1 MTNRQPVT
9 ENVNPRTSG
18 LDLWPVKGIL
28 DAMSAED
35 HRVAPAVAREIPNIE
50 RAVALAVNALSRG
63 GRIFYAG
70 AGTSGCIGIMD
81 ARELLP
87 TFGDIGRRVIPLL
100 AGGTN
105 AIFHPEESA
114 EDSRES
120 GELALSAHNPA
131 PEDLVIGIAAS
142 GRTPFV
148 LGCLQTARSCGT
160 PTVALTGDAGGEIAR
175 LADVVIAPQVGPE
188 VIAGSTRLKNG
199 SAQKLVLNMISTATM
214 VSLGR
219 TYSNLM
225 AGTSPRNTKLTGRAL
240 QILTSA
246 TGKPLQEVRESLARS
261 DGNLDL
267 ALVSL
272 AAGITTQEASDAL
285 ARCQGAIRKA
295 MLCASGL
302 SSEKTGLRSGPES
315 RLPPYLKSGGP
326 QEAGLDPART
336 EQAFSVVEKAVGD
349 GCGMIPGAVAAI
361 VRRGVLVGPRAYGW
375 AVREPVQIR
384 TAPDTIFD
392 LASLTKVTATAPL
405 VLLLCERGFLRLDDS
420 IAAFIPEFAAG
431 GKENITVRHLL
442 THTSGLPAHLRFWEM
457 GLTGREIIDY
467 ICSMSPEGDD
477 PGERVVYSDLG
488 FIILGELVERIAGM
502 NLGRF
507 ASTEVFAPLGMKET
521 CFRPDKSLRRRLAA
535 TEFRKDLGKIM
546 WGEVH
551 DENALALGGIAGHA
565 GLFSTA
571 RDLAQYVSMWLG
583 YGKLGE
589 TRVLTPAVVALA
601 TQEHAVFGQRRG
613 LGWKLRSR
621 TFSSAGD
628 LMSGKAYGHT
638 GFTGTSV
645 WCDPE
650 TSTAVI
656 LLTNRVHAGRENNAT
671 IRLRPLFA
679 NAAVSAIKDTATTQ
693 GNPKQR

>member
-1 MTNRQPVT
+1 MPNRQPVT
-9 ENVNPRTSG
+9 ENPNPRTVG
-18 LDLWPVKGIL
+18 LDLWPVKDIL
-28 DAMSAED
+28 ETMSAED
-35 HRVAPAVAREIPNIE
+35 HGVAPAVAREIPNVE
-50 RAVALAVNALSRG
+50 KAVALAVNALSRE

-70 AGTSGCIGIMD
+70 AGTSGCIGALD

-87 TFGDIGRRVIPLL
+87 TFGDMGRRVIPLL
-100 AGGTN
+100 AGGAD

-120 GELALSAHNPA
+120 GERALSAHNPG
-131 PEDLVIGIAAS
+131 PKDLVIGIAAS

-160 PTVALTGDAGGEIAR
+160 PTVALTGHAGGEIAR

-188 VIAGSTRLKNG
+188 IIAGSTRLKNG

-246 TGKPLQEVRESLARS
+246 TGKPLPEARETLARS
-261 DGNLDL
+261 EGNLDL

-272 AAGITTQEASDAL
+272 AAGVTIQEASGAL

-295 MLCASGL
+295 VNDASGL
-302 SSEKTGLRSGPES
+302 SNEETRLQSGPAS
-315 RLPPYLKSGGP
+315 RLPPYLKPGSP

-336 EQAFSVVEKAVGD
+336 ERAFSVVENAVGD

-361 VRRGVLVGPRAYGW
+361 VRHGVLVGPRAYGW

-405 VLLLCERGFLRLDDS
+405 VLLLCQRGFLRLDDTV
-420 IAAFIPEFAAG
+420 ATFIPEFAGG
-431 GKENITVRHLL
+431 GKEGITVRHLL
-442 THTSGLPAHLRFWEM
+442 THTSGLPAHIRFWEM
-457 GLTGREIIDY
+457 GLRGKEIIDC
-467 ICSMSPEGDD
+467 ICSMSPEGTG
-477 PGERVVYSDLG
+477 PGEKVVYSDLG
-488 FIILGELVERIAGM
+488 FLILGELVERITGT
-502 NLGRF
+502 NLERF
-507 ASTEVFAPLGMKET
+507 ASTEVFTPLGMKDT
-521 CFRPDKSLRRRLAA
+521 CFRPDKSLQYRLAA

-551 DENALALGGIAGHA
+551 DENALAMGGIAGHA

-571 RDLAQYVSMWLG
+571 KDLAQYVSMWLG
-583 YGKLGE
+583 HGKLGE
-589 TRVLTPAVVALA
+589 TRILSPAIATLA
-601 TQEHAVFGQRRG
+601 THEHTFSGQRRG

-621 TFSSAGD
+621 TFSSGGD
-628 LMSGKAYGHT
+628 LMSEKAYGHT
-638 GFTGTSV
+638 GFTGTSI

-650 TSTAVI
+650 TSIAVI

-679 NAAVSAIKDTATTQ
+679 NAAVSAIEDSATTQ
-693 GNPKQR
+693 GNP